1 MLQPLQELAYCHHGG
16 QELSQNRPRRFYHK
30 GRRTRH
36 IQAKHPDSGSE
47 PLSPAGPAAYP
58 APISPLAQQSF
69 RGSSSIPSNFTPPL
83 LPSQYGFDANTNMDR
98 EIDPDPDPPHVTRT
112 SHPKLDGMSIFFF
125 RYT

>member
-1 MLQPLQELAYCHHGG
+1 MIPNQATQIHGVGSSPPTLPCPYC
-16 QELSQNRPRRFYHK
+16 PRRFYRK
-30 GRRTRH
+30 GGRTRH

-83 LPSQYGFDANTNMDR
+83 PPSQYGFDVDTNTDR
-98 EIDPDPDPPHVTRT
+98 EIDADADPPHVTRT
-112 SHPKLDGMSIFFF
+112 SHPKLDGMSIFF
-125 RYT
+125 